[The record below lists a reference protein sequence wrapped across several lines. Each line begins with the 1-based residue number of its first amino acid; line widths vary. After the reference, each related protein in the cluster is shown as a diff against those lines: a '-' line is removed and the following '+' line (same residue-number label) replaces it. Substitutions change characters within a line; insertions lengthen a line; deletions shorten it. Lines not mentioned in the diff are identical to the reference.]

1 MFGPDDPEARQ
12 GRRLMVTRE
21 GVLMH
26 ALYECDEGEMNY
38 TLPCPKVL
46 TLPRFTYSRMGGIH
60 RNALSS
66 NTVMTVWTRHAGC

>member
-46 TLPRFTYSRMGGIH
+46 SHASPTHVWAEF
-60 RNALSS
+60 
-66 NTVMTVWTRHAGC
+66 TVML